1 MTRTIPYADV
11 WDFLVVELPPKKSTT
26 TKQTLPADKVD

>member
-26 TKQTLPADKVD
+26 TDTLPADKVD